1 MGFRLLAEE
10 AVSMDWKK
18 ADVDE
23 IASKAADDKPGVQS
37 FRAERRSVVAQPGP
51 L

>member
-23 IASKAADDKPGVQS
+23 VASKAADDNLGYRVFEQNVVQLS
-37 FRAERRSVVAQPGP
+37 LNQGP
-51 L
+51 